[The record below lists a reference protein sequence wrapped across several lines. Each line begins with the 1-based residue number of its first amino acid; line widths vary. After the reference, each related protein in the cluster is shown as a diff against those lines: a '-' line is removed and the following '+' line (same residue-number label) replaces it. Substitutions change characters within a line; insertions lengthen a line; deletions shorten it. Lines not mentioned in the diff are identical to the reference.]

1 MRAVGATCRTER
13 APRLVIHT
21 GDPLGLN
28 ASNTTPQWQRIR
40 EHTIRAL
47 APQASP
53 ITALAV
59 DAADV
64 PDVEIANAFGVLLTE

>member
-1 MRAVGATCRTER
+1 MPRTPHRSGNE
-13 APRLVIHT
+13 
-21 GDPLGLN
+21 
-28 ASNTTPQWQRIR
+28 S